1 MLAVKFGMVT
11 LSKAANYL
19 ILLTANAE
27 TVTILP
33 LRKEPTYLSGLPILS
48 STHSKWMSLC
58 KL

>member
-11 LSKAANYL
+11 LSKAASYL
-19 ILLTANAE
+19 ILLLANAE

-33 LRKEPTYLSGLPILS
+33 LSKEPTYPSGLPIPS